1 MGERPARI
9 KEIASTTVG
18 WYSPAV
24 MLMQATQ
31 LRVGNIIEHE
41 GQLWR
46 VMEATHRTPGNKR
59 GFMQAKLRNLKNG
72 TQTEYR
78 FASEDRVERVSL
90 EQHVAEY
97 LYESGGRYTFMN
109 VESFEQ
115 IELGP
120 DELGD
125 AINYLIPNS
134 RIEVEFHET
143 TPLGVSLPK
152 TVDLKVVEAAPG
164 IKTATVSNVLKPA
177 KTETGLV
184 VGVPNFI
191 NEGDVITVDT
201 ESGEYV
207 GRARG

>member
-1 MGERPARI
+1 MQ
-9 KEIASTTVG
+9 
-18 WYSPAV
+18 
-24 MLMQATQ
+24 MQATQ

-46 VMEATHRTPGNKR
+46 VMQATHRTPGNKR
-59 GFMQAKLRNLKNG
+59 GFMQVKLRNLRAG

-97 LYESGGRYTFMN
+97 LFESGGRYTFMN
-109 VESFEQ
+109 TDNYEQ
-115 IELGP
+115 IEL
-120 DELGD
+120 DRDALGD
-125 AINYLIPNS
+125 AVNYLVPNNQ
-134 RIEVEFHET
+134 IEIEFHDG
-143 TPLGVSLPK
+143 TPIGVSLPK

-191 NEGDVITVDT
+191 NEGDVVTVDT

-207 GRARG
+207 GRAKG

>member
-1 MGERPARI
+1 MQ
-9 KEIASTTVG
+9 
-18 WYSPAV
+18 
-24 MLMQATQ
+24 MQATQ

-46 VMEATHRTPGNKR
+46 VMQATHRTPGNKR
-59 GFMQAKLRNLKNG
+59 GFMQAKLRNLRSG

-90 EQHVAEY
+90 EQHEAEY
-97 LYESGGRYTFMN
+97 LYERGGRYTFMN
-109 VESFEQ
+109 TENYEQ

-120 DELGD
+120 EELGD
-125 AINYLIPNS
+125 AVNYLIPNS
-134 RIEVEFHET
+134 RIEVEFHESKA
-143 TPLGVSLPK
+143 LGVTLPK
-152 TVDLKVVEAAPG
+152 TIDLKIVEAAPG

-201 ESGEYV
+201 ETGEYV
-207 GRARG
+207 GRAKSA

>member
-1 MGERPARI
+1 
-9 KEIASTTVG
+9 
-18 WYSPAV
+18 

-31 LRVGNIIEHE
+31 LRVGTVIEHE

-46 VMEATHRTPGNKR
+46 VMQATHRTPGNKR
-59 GFMQAKLRNLKNG
+59 GFMQVKLRNLRNG

-78 FASEDRVERVSL
+78 FASEDRVERASL
-90 EQHVAEY
+90 EQHVAEF

-109 VESFEQ
+109 TETYEQ

-120 DELGD
+120 EELGD
-125 AINYLIPNS
+125 AVNYLIPNN
-134 RIEVEFHET
+134 RIEVEFHDG
-143 TPLGVSLPK
+143 TPLGVTLPK
-152 TVDLKVVEAAPG
+152 TVELKVVEAAPG

-191 NEGDVITVDT
+191 NEGDVITVAT

-207 GRARG
+207 GRARSS

>member
-1 MGERPARI
+1 
-9 KEIASTTVG
+9 
-18 WYSPAV
+18 

-31 LRVGNIIEHE
+31 LRVGNIIQHE

-46 VMEATHRTPGNKR
+46 VMQVTHITPGNKR
-59 GFMQAKLRNLKNG
+59 GMMQTKLRNLRAG

-78 FASEDRVERVSL
+78 FRSEDRVERVSL
-90 EQHVAEY
+90 EQHDTEY
-97 LYESGGRYTFMN
+97 LYEAGGRYTFMN
-109 VESFEQ
+109 TENYEQ
-115 IELGP
+115 IELGAA
-120 DELGD
+120 DLGD
-125 AINYLIPNS
+125 AVKYLIPNS
-134 RIEVEFHET
+134 RIEVEFHDG
-143 TPLGVSLPK
+143 TPIGVTLPK

-207 GRARG
+207 GRAKS

>member
-1 MGERPARI
+1 
-9 KEIASTTVG
+9 
-18 WYSPAV
+18 

-46 VMEATHRTPGNKR
+46 VMQATHRTPGNKR

-109 VESFEQ
+109 TENYEQ

-120 DELGD
+120 EELGD
-125 AINYLIPNS
+125 AVNYLIPNS
-134 RIEVEFHET
+134 RIEVEFHES
-143 TPLGVSLPK
+143 TPLGVMLPK
-152 TVDLKVVEAAPG
+152 TVELKVVEAAPG

-201 ESGEYV
+201 ETGEYV
-207 GRARG
+207 GRARGT

>member
-1 MGERPARI
+1 
-9 KEIASTTVG
+9 
-18 WYSPAV
+18 

-41 GQLWR
+41 GHLWR

-72 TQTEYR
+72 TQTEYK

-90 EQHVAEY
+90 EQHIAEY

-109 VESFEQ
+109 TENYEQ
-115 IELGP
+115 IELSKE
-120 DELGD
+120 DLGY
-125 AINYLIPNS
+125 AVNFLIPNS
-134 RIEVEFHET
+134 RIEIEFHDT

-191 NEGDVITVDT
+191 SEGDTITVDT
-201 ESGEYV
+201 ETGEYV
-207 GRARG
+207 GRAKG

>member
-1 MGERPARI
+1 MP
-9 KEIASTTVG
+9 
-18 WYSPAV
+18 
-24 MLMQATQ
+24 LMNATG

-59 GFMQAKLRNLKNG
+59 GFMQVKLRNLRAG

-90 EQHVAEY
+90 EQHVAEF

-109 VESFEQ
+109 TENYEQ
-115 IELGP
+115 IELGRE
-120 DELGD
+120 ELGSAVD
-125 AINYLIPNS
+125 YLVANG
-134 RIEVEFHET
+134 RIEIEFHDG

-152 TVDLKVVEAAPG
+152 NIDLRIVEAAPG

-184 VGVPNFI
+184 VGVPNFV

-201 ESGEYV
+201 ETGEYV
-207 GRARG
+207 GRAKS

>member
-1 MGERPARI
+1 
-9 KEIASTTVG
+9 
-18 WYSPAV
+18 

-41 GQLWR
+41 GHLWR

-72 TQTEYR
+72 TQTEYK

-90 EQHVAEY
+90 EQHIAEY

-109 VESFEQ
+109 TENYEQ
-115 IELGP
+115 IELGK
-120 DELGD
+120 DELGY
-125 AINYLIPNS
+125 AVNYLIPEQPH
-134 RIEVEFHET
+134 RDRVPRHHAARREPPEDGG
-143 TPLGVSLPK
+143 PQGRRG
-152 TVDLKVVEAAPG
+152 APG

-191 NEGDVITVDT
+191 SEGDTITVDT

-207 GRARG
+207 GRAKG